1 MGRTLSRPQ
10 GIVDA
15 ATVGQARER
24 TPVALGPY
32 GPEALSYDAVRT
44 VLRDP
49 RFMMPRGLNL
59 VVQGI
64 TSGPVW
70 DRVCKLLI
78 SLEDAQHQRLRRL
91 VSRAFSPRAVEET
104 RPLCVKAIT
113 EIVDRH
119 AAVGHC
125 DVVADIAR
133 PYPIPAICSLL
144 GVPAQDWHLFSEW
157 ADDISKA
164 FGFNVA
170 EEAPAIVRAWE
181 QLDAY
186 LEDLLVARQD
196 CETDDVLCDLLEV
209 EADGDKLS
217 HEELVNLAALLL
229 NAGTDTTRNQLA
241 AAVQV
246 LVEHPTQ
253 WALLA
258 EHPELA
264 PQAVDELIR
273 HSPIVFTTMRKA
285 IEDVELGGVQIP
297 AGTIVFAN
305 MASANRDPAV
315 YDDPDLLDITRE
327 APPPLMTFGGGVHYC
342 LGAPLAR
349 VQLVEALRVI
359 TRRMANPRLTGPTPW
374 KPIIGISGPITVP
387 IEFDPARTLGVG

>member
-1 MGRTLSRPQ
+1 MRRTLSRRR
-10 GIVDA
+10 GR
-15 ATVGQARER
+15 VGAPALKQTREQ
-24 TPVALGPY
+24 TPVTQGPY
-32 GPEALSYDAVRT
+32 GPEALTYDAVRT

-49 RFMMPRGLNL
+49 RFVMPRGLNL
-59 VVQGI
+59 AVQGI

-78 SLEDAQHQRLRRL
+78 SLDAPQHQRLRRL
-91 VSRAFSPRAVEET
+91 VSKAFTPRAVEEL
-104 RPLCVKAIT
+104 RPLCVEVIT
-113 EIVDRH
+113 ELVDRH
-119 AAVGHC
+119 TPAGRC

-133 PYPIPAICSLL
+133 PYPVPIICALL
-144 GVPAQDWHLFSEW
+144 GAPREDWHLFSEW

-170 EEAPAIVRAWE
+170 EDAPAILRAWE
-181 QLDAY
+181 QLEAY
-186 LEDLLVARQD
+186 IEDLIAAHEE
-196 CETDDVLCDLLEV
+196 CATDDVFCDLIQ
-209 EADGDKLS
+209 AKDDGDKLS

-241 AAVQV
+241 AAVEA
-246 LVEHPTQ
+246 LVDHPQQ
-253 WALLA
+253 WSLLA

-285 IEDVELGGVQIP
+285 IEDVEVGGVPIP

-315 YDDPDLLDITRE
+315 YDDPDRLDITRE
-327 APPPLMTFGGGVHYC
+327 APPPVMTFGGGVHYC

-349 VQLVEALRVI
+349 VQLIEALRVI
-359 TRRMANPRLTGPTPW
+359 TQRMANPRRTGPAPW
-374 KPIIGISGPITVP
+374 KPKVGISGPITVP
-387 IEFDPARTLGVG
+387 IEFDVA

>member
-1 MGRTLSRPQ
+1 MGRTLSCPQ

-15 ATVGQARER
+15 ATVGRARER
-24 TPVALGPY
+24 TPVVLGPY

-70 DRVCKLLI
+70 DRVCNLLI
-78 SLEDAQHQRLRRL
+78 SLEGAQHQRLRRL

-104 RPLCVKAIT
+104 RPLCVKVIT

-125 DVVADIAR
+125 DVVSDIAR
-133 PYPIPAICSLL
+133 PYPVPAICALL

-209 EADGDKLS
+209 AADGDKLS

-285 IEDVELGGVQIP
+285 IEDVELGGVQIT

-305 MASANRDPAV
+305 MASANRDSAV

-387 IEFDPARTLGVG
+387 IEFDPATTLGV